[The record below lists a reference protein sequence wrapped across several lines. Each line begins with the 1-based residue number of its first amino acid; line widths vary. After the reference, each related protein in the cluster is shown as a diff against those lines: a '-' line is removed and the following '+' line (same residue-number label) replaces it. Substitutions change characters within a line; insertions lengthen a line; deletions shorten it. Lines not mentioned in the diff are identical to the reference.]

1 MAIAKVILNGETQM
15 DVTKKTVTSATMLS
29 GTTALKNDGT
39 DITGNIASK
48 SSSDLTVDGATVNV
62 PSGYYSSA
70 ASKSVASGTAGTP
83 TATKGTVSNHSVSV
97 TPSVTNTTGYITGG
111 TKNGT
116 AVSVSASE
124 LVSGTKT
131 ITASGET
138 DVTNYASASVAAGSA
153 TTPTTTIAANPTISV
168 NDNGL
173 ITASVSGSKSVTPTV
188 SAGYISSGTSGN
200 VSVSGSNTKQLTT
213 QGATTIAP
221 STTDQ
226 VAVSSG
232 TYVTGDITVEGA
244 TLQEKTADP
253 TGSVQE
259 ITPDGKTIYFS
270 ADVGE
275 TATRPSNSRY
285 GTFTLPNELTTNETY
300 NISGTITLKDGTYI
314 DFYGLF
320 VYGYTASPA
329 FSWAGDTEIS
339 GALIN
344 GTTFYIELATGDA
357 NEVFTV
363 TKKLEIYQGEEY
375 FGLSKV
381 TVNAVTTTN
390 LTAENIAQG
399 VTVKVGTASDDDS
412 IASITGTHQGGNI
425 TVNSLSVTQNGTY
438 TAPSGTAYS
447 PVTVNVEGGSSSADK
462 KQINFIDYDGT
473 IVESYTS
480 EEWANVSELPANPS
494 HSGLVAQGW
503 NWTKAQIDTQLSDMP
518 DGDVWIG
525 QMYITSSGKTE
536 IDISLENPDSLSP
549 YLTIPVNGSVTVDW
563 GDGTSTD
570 TVTGTSLTTL
580 KYTGHEYASVG
591 KYTISILVN
600 SGSFCFFGSSSKGSV
615 LSAYGT
621 DSNRRYNREYSSTI
635 ESIRI
640 GSGVTSIGT
649 YAFQYCYALQSI
661 TIPSGVTSI
670 EKTYAFSN
678 CYALQSITLPSGVT
692 SIGSYAFQNCY
703 ALQSVTLPSGVTSI
717 GNFAFQNCYALQ
729 SVTLPSGVTSI
740 GAYAFQYCYALQSIT
755 IPSGVTSIGTNEFTG
770 CYVLQSVTLPSGV
783 TSIGTNA
790 FTNCYALQSV
800 TLPSGVMS
808 IGNYA
813 FSNCYSLQPITI
825 PSGVTSIGNYTF
837 GNCYSVQSITIPSG
851 VTSIGTNAFTNCYA
865 VEEYHILP
873 TTPPTLGGTNSFN
886 GIVSGTVIYVPT
898 ESLEAYQTATNW
910 STYASYMQGE

>member
-15 DVTKKTVTSATMLS
+15 DVTQKTVTSATMLS

-48 SSSDLTVDGATVNV
+48 SSSDLTVSGATVTA
-62 PSGYYSSA
+62 PSGYYASSA
-70 ASKSVASGTAGTP
+70 SKSVASGTLKGLGISYNSKNHFIRASGGVETSGYIEQQSQTSEFNTASYLPTQAAVTIVPTETEQTAVEQYKWTTGVVKVGAIPSTYVGSDIPVDPTPTANGATVTIPTGYYSEETTKSVASGTAGTP
-83 TATKGTVSNHSVSV
+83 TATKGTVSNHSVSI

-131 ITASGET
+131 ITESGET

-153 TTPTTTIAANPTISV
+153 TTPTTTLTANPTITVGS
-168 NDNGL
+168 DGL
-173 ITASVSGSKSVTPTV
+173 ITATASASKSVTPTV
-188 SAGYISSGTSGN
+188 SAGYISSGTAGS

-232 TYVTGDITVEGA
+232 TYVTGDI
-244 TLQEKTADP
+244 
-253 TGSVQE
+253 
-259 ITPDGKTIYFS
+259 
-270 ADVGE
+270 
-275 TATRPSNSRY
+275 
-285 GTFTLPNELTTNETY
+285 
-300 NISGTITLKDGTYI
+300 
-314 DFYGLF
+314 
-320 VYGYTASPA
+320 
-329 FSWAGDTEIS
+329 
-339 GALIN
+339 
-344 GTTFYIELATGDA
+344 
-357 NEVFTV
+357 
-363 TKKLEIYQGEEY
+363 
-375 FGLSKV
+375 

-412 IASITGTHQGGNI
+412 IASITGTHQGGSI

-503 NWTKAQIDTQLSDMP
+503 NWTKAQIDAQLSDMP
-518 DGDVWIG
+518 DGEVWIG

-580 KYTGHEYASVG
+580 IYTKHDYATTG
-591 KYTISILVN
+591 NYTISILVN
-600 SGSFCFFGSSSKGSV
+600 SGSFTFYSNSNVKAAV

-621 DSNRRYNREYSSTI
+621 DSNRRYSKEYSGTVEKIS
-635 ESIRI
+635 I
-640 GSGVTSIGT
+640 GSGITSFGSN
-649 YAFQYCYALQSI
+649 AFCQ
-661 TIPSGVTSI
+661 
-670 EKTYAFSN
+670 
-678 CYALQSITLPSGVT
+678 
-692 SIGSYAFQNCY
+692 
-703 ALQSVTLPSGVTSI
+703 
-717 GNFAFQNCYALQ
+717 
-729 SVTLPSGVTSI
+729 
-740 GAYAFQYCYALQSIT
+740 CYALQSIT
-755 IPSGVTSIGTNEFTG
+755 IPSGVTSIGTYTFQN
-770 CYVLQSVTLPSGV
+770 CYSLQSVTIPSGVTSFGSSVFSGCYSLQSVTIPSGV
-783 TSIGTNA
+783 TSIGTYT
-790 FTNCYALQSV
+790 FQHCYALQYV
-800 TLPSGVMS
+800 TIPSGVTS
-808 IGNYA
+808 IGNSV
-813 FSNCYSLQPITI
+813 FSNCYSLQSVTIPSGVTSIANNAFQNCYSLQPVTIPSGVTSIGSSVFSNCYALQSITIPSGVTSIGQYLFNNCYSLQSITI
-825 PSGVTSIGNYTF
+825 PSGVTSIGNY
-837 GNCYSVQSITIPSG
+837 
-851 VTSIGTNAFTNCYA
+851 AFQYCSA
-865 VEEYHILP
+865 IEEYHLLP
-873 TTPPTLGGTNSFN
+873 TTPPTLGSTNSFS
-886 GIVSGTVIYVPT
+886 GIVSGTVIYVPS